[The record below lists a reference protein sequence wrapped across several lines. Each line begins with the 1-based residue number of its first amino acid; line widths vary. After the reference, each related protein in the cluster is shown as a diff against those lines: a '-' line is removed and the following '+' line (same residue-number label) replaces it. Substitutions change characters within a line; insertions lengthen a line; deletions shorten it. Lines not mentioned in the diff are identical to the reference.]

1 MHSFSR
7 LLTFFRKHWILMGGI
22 IGIILLRFLL
32 LVITPPGFYLDEAAG
47 GAHVI
52 ALLQHGTNAHGE
64 AWPLFS
70 ASLGGG
76 YTTPIY
82 LYPLAAWVAIFGAS
96 EYALRAFSLFATI
109 LTAALIGYVLRKWFD
124 NKTALI
130 GVVVALTLPWGW
142 IQGSVAWDP
151 ALVPLFIA
159 GALASFSIA
168 MKTAHSRRRI
178 AAITG
183 VGIILI
189 LLAYLY
195 PPCRVTAPL
204 LLVTFYSILFW
215 QKKLSITYT
224 LLVIPFFLVLCIP
237 LLQFMLQPEA
247 LERSRQL
254 SILYNTSVGEA
265 ILRGIL
271 NFSSMLS
278 PQFLFITGDSNLRH
292 ATGIQ
297 GMLGL
302 AALPPLIA
310 LTVAAIRFLK
320 KRPRYTQL
328 LRNQE
333 IFLVLILL
341 LGIVFSLLG
350 SALTTEGQPHSLRAT
365 AAWPFYALLIAIG
378 WRQLLTFS
386 PNYIKYTSLTL
397 AVIATTYYIVDLA
410 TLYPQRSASSFDV
423 STRQDIEAGRVNQ
436 NYPSLSIDYYKNK

>member
-22 IGIILLRFLL
+22 IGIILLRLLL

-52 ALLQHGTNAHGE
+52 TLLQHGTNAHGE

-178 AAITG
+178 AAITV
-183 VGIILI
+183 VGIVLI

-215 QKKLSITYT
+215 QKKLSMTYT

-254 SILYNTSVGEA
+254 SILYNTSIGDA

-278 PQFLFITGDSNLRH
+278 PQFLFITGDDNLRH

-310 LTVAAIRFLK
+310 LAVAAIHFLK

-333 IFLVLILL
+333 IFLVLISL

>member
-22 IGIILLRFLL
+22 IGIILLRLLL

-52 ALLQHGTNAHGE
+52 TLLQHGTNAHGE

-178 AAITG
+178 AAITV
-183 VGIILI
+183 VGIVLI

-215 QKKLSITYT
+215 QKKLSMTYT

-254 SILYNTSVGEA
+254 SILYNTSIGDA

-278 PQFLFITGDSNLRH
+278 PQFLFITGDDNLRH

-310 LTVAAIRFLK
+310 LAVAAIHFLK

-333 IFLVLILL
+333 IFLVLISL

-350 SALTTEGQPHSLRAT
+350 SALTAEGQPHSLRAT

-397 AVIATTYYIVDLA
+397 AVIAATYYIVDLA

-423 STRQDIEAGRVNQ
+423 STRQDIEAGTVNQ

>member
-7 LLTFFRKHWILMGGI
+7 LLTFFRKHWILMGSI

-64 AWPLFS
+64 AWPIFS

-109 LTAALIGYVLRKWFD
+109 LTAALIGYILRRWFD

-130 GVVVALTLPWGW
+130 GVVAALTLPWGW

-168 MKTAHSRRRI
+168 MKTTHSRRRI

-215 QKKLSITYT
+215 QKKLSIKYT

-254 SILYNTSVGEA
+254 SILHNTSIGEA

-278 PQFLFITGDSNLRH
+278 PQFLFIAGDSNLRH

-302 AALPPLIA
+302 AALPPLITLA
-310 LTVAAIRFLK
+310 VAAIHFLK

-333 IFLVLILL
+333 IFLVLISL

-397 AVIATTYYIVDLA
+397 AVIAATYYIVDLA

-423 STRQDIEAGRVNQ
+423 STRQDIEAGTVNQ